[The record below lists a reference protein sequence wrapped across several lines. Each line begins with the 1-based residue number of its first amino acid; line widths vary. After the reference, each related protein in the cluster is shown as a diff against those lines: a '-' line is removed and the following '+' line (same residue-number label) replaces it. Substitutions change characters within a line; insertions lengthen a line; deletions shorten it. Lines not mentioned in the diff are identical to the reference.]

1 MRLLSWIKR
10 IFYLAM
16 AVLFLISFSSPCM
29 AASTQDQRVVRVGF
43 YEYPYFQEIAKNGS
57 LSGYSY
63 DYLQAIAQY
72 TGWRYEYVTTHT
84 YAECLTLLEKGEID
98 LMGVVTKTPEREKV
112 FDFPDLSSSI
122 NLSLLVTGAEN
133 TDFAFEDYPS
143 FDGITVGLQK
153 SSARN
158 DRLLRFAEQKGFS
171 IKTITYDT
179 KEALQNA
186 LKNGTVDAILI
197 STNQKAPDYRV
208 IASFDANRSYYVTT
222 KGNTAL
228 LNELNDSLKKLS
240 EKHPYLQENLC
251 KKYYDFSQGQTPVF
265 SREELAYIKA
275 NPTLNVVYDCA
286 WGPYESTAKNGEPLG
301 ISIDL
306 MERISEITGI
316 DFCYIPSPC
325 QDSAIRLMNN
335 GEGDLLTA
343 LSYNYHRAY
352 LHNVYITQPYL
363 SVEYVTAY
371 RLERTENR
379 RLALPKGYQI
389 SSIIMDREPETS
401 KIIYYNS
408 VSECLDAVYEGEAD
422 YTFLSSYEMEYYL
435 NIPKYHA
442 INYRSLQVSPL
453 ELSIG
458 VSKAQD
464 PILFSIIEKSLSGI
478 AGADIQQIIQTH
490 ITHSKEDS
498 MLNLLYGNP
507 VEFVVI
513 MCIIFAALLIAMVA
527 FTLYRSN
534 SQKNIQLQQE
544 NEAKSHFLSRVSHD
558 MRTPMNGILGITYLA
573 KQRTTVRDLQEDM
586 EQIEL
591 SGKMLLNLI
600 NDTLDISRIE
610 SGKLTLHPTV
620 CNEEKIFETVLR
632 IVKPSMQEK
641 NIQFSFHK
649 KNIQWLSIYT
659 DAQRLQQIF
668 LNLLTN
674 AIKFTPAGGTISLS
688 MECLWEREDAV
699 FDRFIVKDTGIGM
712 SKEFQ
717 EHLFDA
723 FAQENKINTDN
734 TVGTGLGLS
743 IVKSIVDLMGGS
755 IEVMSE
761 ENVGT
766 EVSIT
771 LELPVAQREKEG
783 NPSLFTDYSILN
795 KKRVLLCE
803 DHDLNAKIATKL
815 LERVGMLVE
824 RAENGKLALA
834 LFEHSAPGYYD
845 AILMDIRMPIMG
857 GYEATAKLRA
867 LHRED
872 AKHIPI
878 IALSANAFSEDI
890 EKSKS
895 VGMDG
900 HLSKPIDPDTLY
912 ESLSALLSERK
923 G

>member
-1 MRLLSWIKR
+1 MAAFFLLT
-10 IFYLAM
+10 L
-16 AVLFLISFSSPCM
+16 VTPCM
-29 AASTQDQRVVRVGF
+29 AARTQNRRVVRVGF
-43 YEYPYFQEIAKNGS
+43 YEYPYFQEIAKDGS

-72 TGWRYEYVTTHT
+72 TGWQYEYVTTHT
-84 YAECLTLLEKGEID
+84 SSECLALLEKGEID
-98 LMGVVTKTPEREKV
+98 LMGVLKKTPEREAV
-112 FDFPDLSSSI
+112 FDFPALSSST
-122 NLSLLVTGAEN
+122 NLSLLVTGEEN

-153 SSARN
+153 DFARN
-158 DRLLRFAEQKGFS
+158 DGLLRFAKEKGFS

-179 KEALQNA
+179 KDDLKNA
-186 LKNGTVDAILI
+186 LHRGAVDAILI
-197 STNQKAPDYRV
+197 STNQNAPSYRV
-208 IASFDANRSYYVTT
+208 IASFDADLSYYVTT

-228 LNELNDSLKKLS
+228 LKELNDALKKLS
-240 EKHPYLQENLC
+240 EQHPYLEEDLFE
-251 KKYYDFSQGQTPVF
+251 KYYDFSGGQTPVF
-265 SREELAYIKA
+265 SKEEQAYIQA
-275 NPTLNVVYDCA
+275 NPTLDVIYDRA
-286 WGPYESTAKNGEPLG
+286 WGPYESADENGKPHG

-316 DFCYIPSPC
+316 NFHYIPSPS
-325 QDSAIRLMNN
+325 QDTTTRLIGN

-343 LSYNYHRAY
+343 LSYDYHRAN

-379 RLALPKGYQI
+379 RLALPTGYHI
-389 SSIIMDREPETS
+389 SNIITETQS
-401 KIIYYNS
+401 NIAEIIYYDS
-408 VSECLDAVYEGEAD
+408 VVECLDAIYNGEAD

-435 NIPKYHA
+435 NVPKYHA

-458 VSKAQD
+458 ISKAQD
-464 PILFSIIEKSLSGI
+464 PILFSIIEKSLDGI
-478 AGADIQQIIQTH
+478 ARVDIQQMIQTH
-490 ITHSKEDS
+490 ITHSKEDTI
-498 MLNLLYGNP
+498 LNLLYGNP
-507 VEFVVI
+507 VQFLTI
-513 MCIIFAALLIAMVA
+513 MTLIFASLLIASIA
-527 FTLYRSN
+527 FMLYRSN
-534 SQKNIQLQQE
+534 IHKNNRLQRE
-544 NEAKSHFLSRVSHD
+544 SEAKSQFLSRVSHD

-573 KQRTTVRDLQEDM
+573 KQRTTVKELQEDM

-600 NDTLDISRIE
+600 NDTLDIGKIE
-610 SGKLTLHPTV
+610 SGKLALHPSV
-620 CNEEKIFETVLR
+620 CDEEKIFDTVLR
-632 IVKPSMQEK
+632 IVTPSIEEK
-641 NIQFSFHK
+641 KLHFSFQK
-649 KNIQWLSIYT
+649 KNVHWTSLYA
-659 DAQRLQQIF
+659 DAQRMQQIF

-674 AIKFTPAGGTISLS
+674 AIKFTPMGGNVSLIL
-688 MECLWEREDAV
+688 ECLWENEHTV
-699 FDRFIVKDTGIGM
+699 CDRFTVKDNGIGM

-717 EHLFDA
+717 THLFDA
-723 FAQENKINTDN
+723 FAQENKINTDS

-743 IVKSIVDLMGGS
+743 IVKSIVTLMGGT
-755 IEVMSE
+755 IEVLSE

-766 EVSIT
+766 EVIIT
-771 LELPVAQREKEG
+771 LELPIAAQETEG
-783 NPSLFTDYSILN
+783 HPALPVDYSVLK

-815 LERVGMLVE
+815 LTHVGMSVE

-867 LHRED
+867 LQRAD
-872 AKHIPI
+872 AKQIPI

-890 EKSKS
+890 QKSKS
-895 VGMDG
+895 VGMDE

-912 ESLSALLSERK
+912 ESLAALLTERK
-923 G
+923 GCS